1 MEAVTATR
9 MFQALANET
18 RLAVFRLLMRAEPDG
33 LAAGAIAVC
42 LGVVPSTL
50 STHLK
55 ELERA
60 GLVTVERQGRQLIY
74 RAETGGARALI
85 GFLIADCCGGHPDVC
100 VDLQMGAACG
110 PLAAP
115 AAPRLPIEAQM
126 TDTPQPAAAQPAA
139 TLDRGRVYNV
149 LFLCTGNAVRSIMAE
164 ALLNHL
170 GRGRFRAFSAGSNP
184 AGQPD
189 PLALTLLERSRIPIE
204 GLRSKN
210 WDEYQVEGAP
220 KFDFV
225 FTVCDHARETCPV
238 WPGQPMTA
246 HWGVPDP
253 AEASGTPA
261 ERVLAVAEAF
271 RMLNTRIGI
280 FANLSITALDRL
292 ALQKSIDD
300 IGRTAA
306 A

>member
-1 MEAVTATR
+1 MEAVAATR

-50 STHLK
+50 SAHLK

-100 VDLQMGAACG
+100 ADLQVGAACG

-126 TDTPQPAAAQPAA
+126 TDTPSLPPPPSPLRPWIAAVSTTCCSCAPAMPCAA
-139 TLDRGRVYNV
+139 
-149 LFLCTGNAVRSIMAE
+149 S
-164 ALLNHL
+164 
-170 GRGRFRAFSAGSNP
+170 
-184 AGQPD
+184 
-189 PLALTLLERSRIPIE
+189 
-204 GLRSKN
+204 
-210 WDEYQVEGAP
+210 WP
-220 KFDFV
+220 KR
-225 FTVCDHARETCPV
+225 C
-238 WPGQPMTA
+238 
-246 HWGVPDP
+246 
-253 AEASGTPA
+253 
-261 ERVLAVAEAF
+261 
-271 RMLNTRIGI
+271 
-280 FANLSITALDRL
+280 
-292 ALQKSIDD
+292 
-300 IGRTAA
+300 
-306 A
+306 